1 MGADCNSKYR
11 NDFGTENEVYC
22 YNHST
27 KNKSQNLA
35 LEYEGR
41 LTSDVPTKFQEDFN
55 VFFFQTSPDPSYAR
69 AIEDLS
75 KFDIGDLVNQLRAKV
90 LDRSA
95 FGIRGLQRIFKAMDV
110 KGDKN
115 LDVDD
120 FRWGLMDFGIQV
132 SKDEAAEV
140 LKYFDKDRNGKV
152 NFEEFVRTLKVSY
165 IS

>member
-1 MGADCNSKYR
+1 M
-11 NDFGTENEVYC
+11 
-22 YNHST
+22 
-27 KNKSQNLA
+27 
-35 LEYEGR
+35 
-41 LTSDVPTKFQEDFN
+41 PTKFQEDYN

-75 KFDIGDLVNQLRAKV
+75 KFDIGDLVKQLRAKI

-110 KGDKN
+110 KGDSN

-132 SKDEAAEV
+132 TKDEAAEV
-140 LKYFDKDRNGKV
+140 LKYFDKDGNGMV
-152 NFEEFVRTLKVSY
+152 NFAEFVNTLKVSN
-165 IS
+165 ILKNKLF